1 MKKKKWN
8 LNSIFSCHRKKGWH
22 QGTRIGFHMI
32 AMITAIADFFHSDRS
47 DHSDNSDHIESRDVK
62 NKIMLKKK

>member
-1 MKKKKWN
+1 
-8 LNSIFSCHRKKGWH
+8 
-22 QGTRIGFHMI
+22 MI